1 VIRFTN
7 VKVPVENIIWGEGKG
22 LKLALITLNTGRLTL
37 PMSAAASA
45 KRCLEIARRWANER
59 VQWGKAIGKHDA
71 VAQLIG
77 QMAANT
83 FALEAVAELVSMLAD
98 KGNYDIRLEAAIAKM
113 WNTDRA
119 WQLIDDTVQI
129 KGGRGYETAASLK
142 ARGERPDPVE
152 RIMRDFRINLI
163 FEGTAEIMHLFIARE
178 AVDRHLKVA
187 GDLIDPR
194 TSAGKKAAELF
205 RAAAFYATWYP
216 GRWFGWGRW
225 PRYAEFGALAQH
237 VRFVERASRKL
248 ARTTFHAMVRF
259 GPKLE
264 KRQSVLFRLVD
275 VGAELFAMSAACSR
289 AEALRK
295 KGRPEAVE
303 LADLFC
309 RHARER
315 VRDSFRTVFA
325 NDDVRTYGVAQ
336 DVLAGK
342 HEWLEAG
349 LAVPK

>member
-1 VIRFTN
+1 
-7 VKVPVENIIWGEGKG
+7 
-22 LKLALITLNTGRLTL
+22 
-37 PMSAAASA
+37 
-45 KRCLEIARRWANER
+45 
-59 VQWGKAIGKHDA
+59 
-71 VAQLIG
+71 
-77 QMAANT
+77 
-83 FALEAVAELVSMLAD
+83 
-98 KGNYDIRLEAAIAKM
+98 
-113 WNTDRA
+113 
-119 WQLIDDTVQI
+119 
-129 KGGRGYETAASLK
+129 
-142 ARGERPDPVE
+142 
-152 RIMRDFRINLI
+152 MRDFRINLI
-163 FEGTAEIMHLFIARE
+163 FEGSAEIMHLFIARE

-194 TSAGKKAAELF
+194 TAMERKVAALF

-237 VRFVERASRKL
+237 VRFVERTSRKL